1 MAERLCKLRKYG
13 GGSGAT
19 ITPVGGH
26 FTTPASSA
34 SVRVDCTGYD
44 NVFMYLQRYSSGWA
58 EVYVDLTT
66 NQVSINYIGGT
77 SGFLVT
83 VTASNH
89 IVSVSIAG
97 ANTQR
102 TQPYI
107 KY

>member
-1 MAERLCKLRKYG
+1 MAQTLCQLKKKG
-13 GGSGAT
+13 GAGKT

-34 SVRVDCTGYD
+34 SVTVDCTGYD
-44 NVFMYLQRYSSGWA
+44 NVFMYIQRYSSGWSH
-58 EVYVDLTT
+58 VYVDLIT
-66 NQVSINYIGGT
+66 NEVTIQSTG
-77 SGFLVT
+77 SGFALT

-89 IVSVSIAG
+89 IVSVAING

-102 TQPYI
+102 TQVYI

>member
-1 MAERLCKLRKYG
+1 MSEKLCQLKKKG
-13 GGSGAT
+13 GAGKT
-19 ITPVGGH
+19 ITPVGGT

-34 SVRVDCTGYD
+34 SVNVDCTGYD
-44 NVFMYLQRYSSGWA
+44 NVYMYIQRFSVGWA

-66 NQVSINYIGGT
+66 NEVSINYIGAST
-77 SGFLVT
+77 GFLVT

-89 IVSVSIAG
+89 IVSVAIQS

-102 TQPYI
+102 TQVYI